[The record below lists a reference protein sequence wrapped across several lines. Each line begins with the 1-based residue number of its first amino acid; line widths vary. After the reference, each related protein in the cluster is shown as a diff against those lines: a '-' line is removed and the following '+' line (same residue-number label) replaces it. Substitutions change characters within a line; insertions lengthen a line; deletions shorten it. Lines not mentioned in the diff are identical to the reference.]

1 MPMKILLVIDTYDT
15 NNNGTSISAQRF
27 AAVLREH
34 GNEVRIL
41 TTGEPAP
48 DKFVLKEFKVPLFND
63 LIHSHGFQFAQVDL
77 DIIREAVAWADIV
90 HCMMPF
96 ALETATKL
104 IADQMHK
111 PSTAAF
117 HIQPENMTSSI
128 GLGKAEWLNDRF
140 YYTFR
145 FLLYQHFNHIHV
157 PSQFMA
163 DELIKRGYKAKI
175 HVISNGIDPDF
186 IAAGQRKLSNSDG
199 GHTSRSDGSL
209 ITIVMVGRLSGEKRQ
224 DVIINAVPFS
234 KYADRIQ
241 LVFAG
246 KGPKYDEY
254 VELGKQLKNPPQ
266 FVFLSKP
273 ELIDLLLHTDL
284 YVHASDMESEA
295 ISCIE
300 AFATGL
306 VPVIANSEDSA
317 TPQFA
322 LDGRSLFAPGRPK
335 DLARAIDWWLDH
347 PDEKAK
353 MEREYAEAAKKYD
366 IDTSV
371 RLCEQMFREA
381 IEEMEN
387 QEKNHA

>member
-1 MPMKILLVIDTYDT
+1 MNNKVNRAPGAKKILLVIDTYDT

-27 AAVLREH
+27 AAVLRKH
-34 GNEVRIL
+34 GNEVKIL

-63 LIHSHGFQFAQVDL
+63 LIHSQGFQFGQIDNA
-77 DIIREAVAWADIV
+77 IIREAVAWADVV

-96 ALETATKL
+96 GLEMAAKR
-104 IADQMHK
+104 IADEMHK

-117 HIQPENMTSSI
+117 HIQPENMTSSV
-128 GLGKAEWLNDRF
+128 GLGKVERVNDRF
-140 YYTFR
+140 YDAFNT
-145 FLLYQHFNHIHV
+145 LLYSKFTHIHT

-163 DELIKRGYKAKI
+163 DELVKHGYKAKI
-175 HVISNGIDPDF
+175 HVISNGIDPAFVYTKCPKDPQYEGK
-186 IAAGQRKLSNSDG
+186 IL
-199 GHTSRSDGSL
+199 
-209 ITIVMVGRLSGEKRQ
+209 IVMVGRLSGEKRQ
-224 DVIINAVPFS
+224 DVIINAVPYS

-266 FVFLSKP
+266 FVFLSKE
-273 ELIDLLLHTDL
+273 ELIHLLAQTDL

-347 PDEKAK
+347 PEEKER
-353 MEREYAEAAKKYD
+353 MEHEYAEFAKQYN
-366 IDTSV
+366 IDESV
-371 RLCEQMFREA
+371 RRCEAMFREA
-381 IEEMEN
+381 IEEN
-387 QEKNHA
+387 LNKHHA

>member
-1 MPMKILLVIDTYDT
+1 MKILLVIDTYDT

-199 GHTSRSDGSL
+199 GHTSRSDSGH
-209 ITIVMVGRLSGEKRQ
+209 ITITMVGRLSGEKRQ

-381 IEEMEN
+381 IEEEN

>member
-1 MPMKILLVIDTYDT
+1 MKILLVIDTYDT

-63 LIHSHGFQFAQVDL
+63 LIHSQGFQFAQVDL

-163 DELIKRGYKAKI
+163 DELVKRGYKAKI

-186 IAAGQRKLSNSDG
+186 IAAGQRKLSDRGNCL
-199 GHTSRSDGSL
+199 TSRSDSGH
-209 ITIVMVGRLSGEKRQ
+209 ITITMVGRLSGEKRQ

-347 PDEKAK
+347 PEEKER
-353 MEREYAEAAKKYD
+353 MEHEYAEAAKQYN

-381 IEEMEN
+381 IEETEN
-387 QEKNHA
+387 QEENHA